1 MEDLLAKLKTLL
13 GDDAKATE
21 ALDKAKAEGVV
32 DLATA
37 ALATETDWIG
47 YGVPKM
53 TARKLV
59 AELKQA
65 TAPAPAAPA
74 AAAPIAA
81 ASLLPALPADDAF
94 LASLAV
100 GGTLKS
106 SPTDVLSAVR
116 AVFASRLGVFD
127 IEDRLL
133 EAIEERAEGLGEP
146 VPDIFYDLEKA
157 SGKKAHADVLKALG
171 VPGNF
176 VTERRKKAFL
186 GRMEGIWGSLAGF
199 QERIHAWRTNWQSN
213 MNNPAAMM
221 QMLAAAV
228 SGGAA
233 AVAVSGVNDAPDAL
247 PIVDAAT
254 AVIEDINKMF
264 AGTGIPVARA
274 LAADAVQLRQLI
286 DRPELVAAVGA
297 TTRDEMLK
305 TLRLAVGADLVRAER
320 SVAQYVLGVLELPKV
335 AETQLS
341 LYIVALETLGTN
353 IPWDKLDARIRDGA
367 SRNPGFAGSTQAR
380 GTGKTY

>member
-1 MEDLLAKLKTLL
+1 MDELLAKLKTLL

-21 ALDKAKAEGVV
+21 ALDKAKAEGVT

-37 ALATETDWIG
+37 SLATEADWIG
-47 YGVPKM
+47 YGIPKM
-53 TARKLV
+53 SARKLV
-59 AELKQA
+59 AELKLA
-65 TAPAPAAPA
+65 TAPAPAAPVIAPA
-74 AAAPIAA
+74 AG
-81 ASLLPALPADDAF
+81 ASLLPSLPGDDAF
-94 LASLAV
+94 LESLRV

-106 SPTDVLSAVR
+106 APTDVLSAVR
-116 AVFASRLGVFD
+116 AVLASRLGIFD
-127 IEDRLL
+127 IEERIL

-146 VPDIFYDLEKA
+146 VPEIFYDLEKA
-157 SGKKAHADVLKALG
+157 KGKKAHADVLRALG
-171 VPGNF
+171 VAGNF
-176 VTERRKKAFL
+176 VTERRKRAFL

-199 QERIHAWRTNWQSN
+199 QDQIHAWRQNWQQN

-233 AVAVSGVNDAPDAL
+233 AVAVSGVNDAPDAA
-247 PIVDAAT
+247 PVVDAAT

-286 DRPELVAAVGA
+286 ERPELVAAVGA
-297 TTRDEMLK
+297 VSRDEMLK
-305 TLRLAVGADLVRAER
+305 TLKLAVGADLVRAER
-320 SVAQYVLGVLELPKV
+320 SVAQYVLGVLELPKQ
-335 AETQLS
+335 TDDKLS

-353 IPWDKLDARIRDGA
+353 IPWEKLSGRA
-367 SRNPGFAGSTQAR
+367 SDNGRPGVSQPR
-380 GTGKTY
+380 GVKAT

>member
-1 MEDLLAKLKTLL
+1 MDELLKSLSTLT
-13 GDDAKATE
+13 GDEAKATE
-21 ALDKAKAEGVV
+21 IVDKAKADGVTSLT
-32 DLATA
+32 DA
-37 ALATETDWIG
+37 ALLTESDWTG
-47 YGVPKM
+47 YGLPKIS
-53 TARKLV
+53 ARKLV

-65 TAPAPAAPA
+65 ATPAPAAAPAAPA
-74 AAAPIAA
+74 ASVAT
-81 ASLLPALPADDAF
+81 LLPAVPGDDAF
-94 LASLAV
+94 LESLRV

-127 IEDRLL
+127 IEERLL
-133 EAIEERAEGLGEP
+133 DAIEERSESLGEP
-146 VPDIFYDLEKA
+146 VPEIFYDLEKA
-157 SGKKAHADVLKALG
+157 KGKKAHADVLRALG
-171 VPGNF
+171 VAGNF

-186 GRMEGIWGSLAGF
+186 SRMEGIWSSLAGF
-199 QERIHAWRTNWQSN
+199 QDQVHAWRTNWQSN

-233 AVAVSGVNDAPDAL
+233 AVAVTGINDAPDAQ

-254 AVIEDINKMF
+254 GVIEDINKMF

-274 LAADAVQLRQLI
+274 LAADAVQLRQLVEK
-286 DRPELVAAVGA
+286 PELVAAVGA

-305 TLRLAVGADLVRAER
+305 SLRLAVGADIVRAER

-335 AETQLS
+335 PESQLS

-353 IPWDKLDARIRDGA
+353 IPWEKLGAIRSGSATGA
-367 SRNPGFAGSTQAR
+367 AGTRRQ
-380 GTGKTY
+380 TF

>member
-1 MEDLLAKLKTLL
+1 MDELLAKLKTLL

-21 ALDKAKAEGVV
+21 ALEKAKAEGVT
-32 DLATA
+32 DLETA
-37 ALATETDWIG
+37 ALATEADWIG

-53 TARKLV
+53 SARKLV
-59 AELKQA
+59 GELKQA

-74 AAAPIAA
+74 VAPVAAAT
-81 ASLLPALPADDAF
+81 LLPSLPTDDAF
-94 LASLAV
+94 LEALRV

-106 SPTDVLSAVR
+106 APTDVLSAVR
-116 AVFASRLGVFD
+116 AVLASRLGIFD
-127 IEDRLL
+127 IEDRIL

-157 SGKKAHADVLKALG
+157 KGKKAHADVLRALG
-171 VPGNF
+171 VAGNF

-199 QERIHAWRTNWQSN
+199 QDHIHAWRQNWQSN

-233 AVAVSGVNDAPDAL
+233 AVAVSGVNDAPDAA
-247 PIVDAAT
+247 PVVDAAT

-286 DRPELVAAVGA
+286 ERPELVSAVGA
-297 TTRDEMLK
+297 VSRDEMLK

-320 SVAQYVLGVLELPKV
+320 SVAQYVLGVLELPKQPD
-335 AETQLS
+335 TNLS

-353 IPWDKLDARIRDGA
+353 IPWDKLGARLSDNGR
-367 SRNPGFAGSTQAR
+367 PGISQPR
-380 GTGKTY
+380 GTKATY